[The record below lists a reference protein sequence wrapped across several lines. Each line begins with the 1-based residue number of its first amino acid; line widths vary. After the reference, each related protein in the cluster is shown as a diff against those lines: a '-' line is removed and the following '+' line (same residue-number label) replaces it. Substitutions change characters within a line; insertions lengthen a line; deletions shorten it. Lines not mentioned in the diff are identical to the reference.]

1 MFNLERAI
9 SEWRRQMIAAGIK
22 QTSALDELEEHL
34 RSDVEQQTRL
44 GLDGEAAFSNAVA
57 RIGAATQVREE
68 FKKVRPRVGASF
80 EGWMSAGVAVMV
92 VSTLGICGLAFSILH
107 MGIVQKIMGFVGVGL
122 ILCVACGWRHF
133 ISRVPVIRN
142 PRVRWV
148 LLVLFFALAFLCP
161 AGLAWLAQSWLDPS
175 SNAYVIALIWV
186 SLPMP
191 VFIWFAQS
199 FAMNREAR
207 EHWGMAS
214 SQSPTSKDR
223 YV

>member
-1 MFNLERAI
+1 MFNLEDAI
-9 SEWRRQMIAAGIK
+9 SQWRRQMMAAGIK

-34 RSDVEQQTRL
+34 RCDVERQTCS
-44 GLDGEAAFSNAVA
+44 GLVDEVAFSDAVA
-57 RIGAATQVREE
+57 RIGAATPVREE

-80 EGWMSAGVAVMV
+80 EGWMSAGVAIMV
-92 VSTLGICGLAFSILH
+92 VSTLGICGLAFSVLH
-107 MGIVQKIMGFVGVGL
+107 MRIVEQIMGFVGVGL
-122 ILCVACGWRHF
+122 ILCIACGWRHF

-142 PRVRWV
+142 PTLRLV
-148 LLVLFFALAFLCP
+148 LLVLFFALAFACP
-161 AGLAWLAQSWLDPS
+161 AGLAWLAESWLDPA

-191 VFIWFAQS
+191 VLIWFAQS

-214 SQSPTSKDR
+214 SETPARKDR